1 MIMLIHEWW
10 GLNDQIKA
18 VDREF
23 ANEGYLAFAIDL
35 YGGKVASVPD
45 DARSFMK
52 QVDPEVATD
61 TVSSWVDWL
70 RIHDRGN
77 GNVATIGW
85 CFGGGWSLNTS
96 LAVPVDA
103 TIVYYG
109 NVAKTADQLKSLK
122 GPVLGHFAAKDKWIN
137 QKMIDGFEAGMKG
150 AGKTFETHWYEA
162 NHAFANPTQARYD
175 EADAKLA
182 WQRTLAFLKKHV

>member
-1 MIMLIHEWW
+1 VLADPLLAQAAAATLETVSLRTSGGQDVSASLARPSAAKAPMIMLIHEWW

-137 QKMIDGFEAGMKG
+137 QKMIDGFEAGM
-150 AGKTFETHWYEA
+150 
-162 NHAFANPTQARYD
+162 
-175 EADAKLA
+175 
-182 WQRTLAFLKKHV
+182 

>member
-1 MIMLIHEWW
+1 MLADPLLAQAAAATLETVSLRTSGGQDVSASLARPSAAKAPMIMLIHEWW

-23 ANEGYLAFAIDL
+23 ANEGYLALAIDL
-35 YGGKVASVPD
+35 YGGKVVSVPD

-77 GNVATIGW
+77 GNVATIG
-85 CFGGGWSLNTS
+85 
-96 LAVPVDA
+96 
-103 TIVYYG
+103 
-109 NVAKTADQLKSLK
+109 
-122 GPVLGHFAAKDKWIN
+122 
-137 QKMIDGFEAGMKG
+137 
-150 AGKTFETHWYEA
+150 
-162 NHAFANPTQARYD
+162 
-175 EADAKLA
+175 
-182 WQRTLAFLKKHV
+182 